1 MRIHLIAIGGSV
13 MHSLAIALKKLGHE
27 VSGSD
32 DEIFEPSRSKL
43 DKNGLLPQNIAWNAE
58 NITSDID
65 LVIVGMHAKEDNPEL
80 IRTNELGI
88 KTQSYPEFILEH
100 SKNKQRIVITGSHGK
115 TTVTSMIMHVLS
127 GLNYEFDY
135 LVGAQVEGFEESIKI
150 SDSAPFIILEGDE
163 YFSSPT
169 NKIPKFKAY
178 EPHVVVINGIAWDHV
193 NLYPTEEAY
202 QNAFR
207 DLVKDL
213 PKAAMVLYNIADK
226 QVKKLVEENHREDD
240 MLLYPY
246 KAFSYKKLPD
256 SSYEV
261 KINKNSGKIQ
271 VFGKHNIENLAAAW
285 EVCQLLSIREDEF
298 LAQISTFKG
307 AANRLEKIYEAED
320 VTIFKDFA
328 HSPSKV
334 RATVDAVIEKYG
346 KKNLVVY
353 LELHTFSSLNK
364 EFLKQYKKALK
375 AIKNKVVFV
384 NESTLKLKKMLPITR
399 EEIIKAFDD
408 KDIVFVKSREDLKNS
423 LAKMRNIRKKTVLL
437 MSSGNF
443 ANLDYKKLLV
453 Q

>member
-80 IRTNELGI
+80 IRANKLGI
-88 KTQSYPEFILEH
+88 KIQSYPEFILEH

-213 PKAAMVLYNIADK
+213 PKAAMVLYNTADK
-226 QVKKLVEENHREDD
+226 QVKKLVEENYREDD

-246 KAFSYKKLPD
+246 KAFSYKKLLD

-408 KDIVFVKSREDLKNS
+408 KDIVFLKSREDLKNS
-423 LAKMRNIRKKTVLL
+423 LAKMRNNRKKTVLL